1 MITLVTYHGIYTVLK
16 VLQTV
21 PWYYRSSAM
30 SKKSWKYH
38 KKTVCAARYCNNIL
52 SHLMGMEWFLEF
64 LYFIIY
70 AERPGVM
77 F

>member
-1 MITLVTYHGIYTVLK
+1 MITLVTYDGIY
-16 VLQTV
+16 
-21 PWYYRSSAM
+21 M
-30 SKKSWKYH
+30 KKSWKYH

-70 AERPGVM
+70 AERPSVM
-77 F
+77 Y